1 MKLIA
6 KVTLVTKSGEAAP
19 GSVVVDI
26 KDADEAA
33 RLIALGFAEDPAAQP
48 ADDAP
53 EGEDK
58 PEGEGAK
65 P

>member
-6 KVTLVTKSGEAAP
+6 KVTLVTKAGEAAP
-19 GSVVVDI
+19 GSVVDI
-26 KDADEAA
+26 KDAAEAA
-33 RLIALGFAEDPAAQP
+33 RLIALGFAEDPAAQ
-48 ADDAP
+48 AAADAP
-53 EGEDK
+53 EGEGK

>member
-19 GSVVVDI
+19 GSVVDI